1 MIFCKSPISP
11 DAVELWAGGV
21 NKNQNGSY
29 DWHGHQ
35 EVIKRMAFQLTE
47 DVHNGTRDSIT
58 FENVDKPTSYELALV
73 EKIEE
78 NR

>member
-1 MIFCKSPISP
+1 MRDFLGKIIPISTP
-11 DAVELWAGGV
+11 DVDKWAGGAC
-21 NKNQNGSY
+21 KNQNGHY

-35 EVIKRMAFQLTE
+35 EVIKRMAFQLIE

-73 EKIEE
+73 RKK
-78 NR
+78 

>member
-73 EKIEE
+73 RKK
-78 NR
+78 

>member
-11 DAVELWAGGV
+11 DAVELWAGSV